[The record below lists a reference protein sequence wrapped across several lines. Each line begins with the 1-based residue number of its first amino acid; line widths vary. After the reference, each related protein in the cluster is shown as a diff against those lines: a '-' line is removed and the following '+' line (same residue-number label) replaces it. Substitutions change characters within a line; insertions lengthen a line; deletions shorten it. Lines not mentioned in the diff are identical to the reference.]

1 MKRLV
6 LAAALVV
13 ALGAPALADIR
24 GGIAAYERGDYAAAL
39 VELRP
44 LADGGNAE
52 AQYLLA
58 TLYDQALGVA
68 RDSGR
73 AIAWYRKAALQ
84 RWSAAQYMLG
94 LIYAVGQADVPQDY
108 VQAHLWFDL
117 AAAQGVGGAARLRD
131 RVRASMTP
139 AQIAEAQRQ
148 AGYFLG
154 SITRP

>member
-6 LAAALVV
+6 LAATLVV
-13 ALGAPALADIR
+13 ALGAPALADLR

-39 VELRP
+39 AELRP
-44 LADGGNAE
+44 LAEGGGAE

-68 RDSGR
+68 RDSGE

-94 LIYAVGQADVPQDY
+94 LIYAVGQEDVPQDY

-117 AAAQGVGGAARLRD
+117 AAAQGLDGAARLRD
-131 RVRASMTP
+131 RIRARMTP
-139 AQIAEAQRQ
+139 AQVAEAQRE

-154 SITRP
+154 TISRP